1 MQLGLSHRQTV
12 LVIYGLSLVFAFISM
27 LYPLS
32 TLWGSVLLTIGV
44 LIGLELFIES
54 IGLLGDNRQPLLH
67 AIQKFI
73 KRLEKKISRRRYS
86 ACFFVSNNDSTIAR
100 YR

>member
-1 MQLGLSHRQTV
+1 MGER
-12 LVIYGLSLVFAFISM
+12 
-27 LYPLS
+27 
-32 TLWGSVLLTIGV
+32 TINDWS

-73 KRLEKKISRRRYS
+73 KRLEKK
-86 ACFFVSNNDSTIAR
+86 D
-100 YR
+100 